1 MPEHRK
7 VSFSGRRDLLWVL
20 VFVLM
25 LAVFWL
31 DYSVVRI
38 FPFVDLAFMVP
49 IVMAAIFLGP
59 VETVTAGLLSTMFC
73 LASDDVS
80 NEFTAVNLWS
90 ASFIAL
96 FGLLTGVLSIYV
108 RRFLRLM
115 SSPREALESSP
126 LAYAR
131 FSFPGYRL
139 IAHNQAFEQMSA
151 ESGGRG
157 FNSLASA
164 FPAEAAARMGTLMDR
179 AAADRCQIEGVEFS
193 LPAEN
198 SGNTFWNFDIIPDLS
213 DSHANPL
220 SITLFAFEITDQV
233 VRNRIRE
240 TSLRISTTIMSS
252 LDVNETVRLVLDGL
266 IYITGTDVGA
276 LFLLEDEQWERRAM
290 FGDSGLPDGEPLRLR
305 APYDD
310 LDAGVDAIESRQV
323 RIMEAGA
330 GSSPGGILPPAGK
343 SCMVVPLVAGSRPV
357 GAVWLNQTA
366 GSRPFTRDQVEF
378 ASVIGSHGA
387 LAIENASI
395 YEKEQAARASL
406 EAIEAVSEAGLV
418 SLDIEEVLSE
428 LVNRTQHVMKMDAAV
443 ILLADESRRF
453 LELRAMTGEGSCPLP
468 GSRIK
473 ADVGLA
479 GRAFRANAPM
489 KIDDLL
495 AQDSVC
501 PLFSGSGMRSALMVP
516 LRVNGDAAGV
526 LAIGNM
532 RPAAFSVQDWELIQ
546 VIADR
551 ASLAVQN
558 SLLHNNTK
566 RELAK
571 AALLRDVAAACAGDF
586 DLKQIAQHALQSIYD
601 QLGCQVSSIYYLD
614 DKLQALVNLAFIGSA
629 STDVTEYLRI
639 RRLDEDTMLVRAV
652 LERRLLTQK
661 DLDPAAISKGNAYI
675 LHGLGFDKNRMC
687 TGPLIYGD
695 DVVGAMAML
704 FPDKNPFSASLVDT
718 VNSIANQMAV
728 AIHVHRETAGGVIGT
743 AAMDEGNQGDGEEG
757 GELVSSN

>member
-38 FPFVDLAFMVP
+38 FPFVDLAFTVP

-80 NEFTAVNLWS
+80 GEFTAVNLWS

-96 FGLLTGVLSIYV
+96 FGLLTGFLSIYV

-193 LPAEN
+193 LPAAN

-305 APYDD
+305 AP
-310 LDAGVDAIESRQV
+310 LR
-323 RIMEAGA
+323 R
-330 GSSPGGILPPAGK
+330 
-343 SCMVVPLVAGSRPV
+343 
-357 GAVWLNQTA
+357 
-366 GSRPFTRDQVEF
+366 
-378 ASVIGSHGA
+378 
-387 LAIENASI
+387 
-395 YEKEQAARASL
+395 
-406 EAIEAVSEAGLV
+406 
-418 SLDIEEVLSE
+418 
-428 LVNRTQHVMKMDAAV
+428 
-443 ILLADESRRF
+443 SRR
-453 LELRAMTGEGSCPLP
+453 R
-468 GSRIK
+468 SR
-473 ADVGLA
+473 
-479 GRAFRANAPM
+479 
-489 KIDDLL
+489 
-495 AQDSVC
+495 
-501 PLFSGSGMRSALMVP
+501 
-516 LRVNGDAAGV
+516 
-526 LAIGNM
+526 
-532 RPAAFSVQDWELIQ
+532 
-546 VIADR
+546 
-551 ASLAVQN
+551 
-558 SLLHNNTK
+558 
-566 RELAK
+566 
-571 AALLRDVAAACAGDF
+571 RD
-586 DLKQIAQHALQSIYD
+586 
-601 QLGCQVSSIYYLD
+601 
-614 DKLQALVNLAFIGSA
+614 
-629 STDVTEYLRI
+629 
-639 RRLDEDTMLVRAV
+639 
-652 LERRLLTQK
+652 
-661 DLDPAAISKGNAYI
+661 
-675 LHGLGFDKNRMC
+675 
-687 TGPLIYGD
+687 
-695 DVVGAMAML
+695 
-704 FPDKNPFSASLVDT
+704 
-718 VNSIANQMAV
+718 
-728 AIHVHRETAGGVIGT
+728 
-743 AAMDEGNQGDGEEG
+743 
-757 GELVSSN
+757 